1 MDRSAPNAARKPRG
15 TAKDRALLLLGV
27 RWRSRDELRRRLR
40 MAGFEPDEV
49 EGALA
54 DLEAAGLIEDRRF
67 AREMVRDQAGRRLAG
82 NRSIRVGLLQ
92 KGVAR
97 EIVDEALQDAGEES
111 ERAVEL
117 ARQRAARLSGLP
129 PEAAF
134 RRLYGQLV
142 RRGYGPGIAREAC
155 TAALSDLEGDGSF
168 SNHPRIAPGRRPQGS

>member
-1 MDRSAPNAARKPRG
+1 VERSAHNGPKKPRG

-40 MAGFEPDEV
+40 AAGFEPDEV

-54 DLEAAGLIEDRRF
+54 DLEGAELIEDGRF

-82 NRSIRVGLLQ
+82 NRSIRAGLLQ

-111 ERAVEL
+111 ERALEL
-117 ARQRAARLSGLP
+117 ARHRAARLSGLP
-129 PEAAF
+129 PGAAY
-134 RRLYGQLV
+134 RRLFGLLV
-142 RRGYGPGIAREAC
+142 RRGYGPGVAREAC
-155 TAALSDLEGDGSF
+155 TVALRDLVDEGSLQDEGS
-168 SNHPRIAPGRRPQGS
+168 

>member
-1 MDRSAPNAARKPRG
+1 MDPNAPNAPDARRKPRG

-40 MAGFEPDEV
+40 KAGFESDDI

-82 NRSIRVGLLQ
+82 NRSIRAGLLQ
-92 KGVAR
+92 KGVTR
-97 EIVDEALQDAGEES
+97 EIVDEALLAAGEES
-111 ERAVEL
+111 ERALAL
-117 ARQRAARLSGLP
+117 ARHRAPRLSGLP

-134 RRLYGQLV
+134 RRLYGLLV

-155 TAALSDLEGDGSF
+155 TTALRDLADRVIQGDGS
-168 SNHPRIAPGRRPQGS
+168 